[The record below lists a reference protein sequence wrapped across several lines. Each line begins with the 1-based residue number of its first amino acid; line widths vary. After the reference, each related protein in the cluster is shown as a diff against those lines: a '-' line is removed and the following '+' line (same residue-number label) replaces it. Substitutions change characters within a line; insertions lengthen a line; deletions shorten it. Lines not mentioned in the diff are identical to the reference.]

1 MDVQSQQH
9 FDLIYNVRFRNLCKK
24 YISFVGHLQ
33 LITINDNKTSQK
45 EDYLVV
51 VIKSHTRWKK
61 FQVILYLTDLNPVYC
76 TPHIIIYELLTEKLF
91 VRIIFKW
98 IYFLHIVS

>member
-51 VIKSHTRWKK
+51 VIKSHTR
-61 FQVILYLTDLNPVYC
+61 
-76 TPHIIIYELLTEKLF
+76 
-91 VRIIFKW
+91 
-98 IYFLHIVS
+98 